1 MFRNVPCSRVFPFS
15 SGGGGG
21 VGVHFPWRYHA
32 FGTKKP
38 KFLFLRIFKN
48 KNLTKICLLSYKFY
62 QRMITPNSNIFQRQY
77 NIDADP
83 IYATQL
89 VLRPRKLIKNGARRN
104 YERIAKTVDRSIQN
118 GASSICFFVKW
129 LLLLRVTFQA
139 CKSSI
144 FPPQHHTHESSTLWA
159 FSLVVDCRT
168 HRKTR
173 PVPRKIPKNI
183 TKAVGSSCFVATSK
197 VRLPLTSTKLI
208 YRKFD

>member
-1 MFRNVPCSRVFPFS
+1 MFLLLLLLFFLSFV
-15 SGGGGG
+15 
-21 VGVHFPWRYHA
+21 
-32 FGTKKP
+32 
-38 KFLFLRIFKN
+38 FLFLWGGIHFPCTEAATTHSVPKNQNSYFWGFLKN
-48 KNLTKICLLSYKFY
+48 KNLTKICLASYKFY
-62 QRMITPNSNIFQRQY
+62 HCMITPNSNIFQRHH
-77 NIDADP
+77 NIDP

-144 FPPQHHTHESSTLWA
+144 FPPQHHTLESSTLWA
-159 FSLVVDCRT
+159 FSLVVPCRT
-168 HRKTR
+168 HRKSR